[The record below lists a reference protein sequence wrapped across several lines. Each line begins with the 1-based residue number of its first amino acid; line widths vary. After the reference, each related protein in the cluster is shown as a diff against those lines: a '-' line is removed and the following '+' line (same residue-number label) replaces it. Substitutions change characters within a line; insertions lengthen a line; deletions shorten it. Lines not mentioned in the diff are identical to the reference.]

1 MKDLLIADSYELS
14 ENSVSFETEDKEL
27 KFVYDEAERLLKEN
41 VKQFNDYRVIIE
53 GSKYNGVWLETQ
65 PLGGEMYA
73 KRDLETALN
82 NILIFMKYQRRDGR
96 FPGMIVKSQNWWDG
110 MRCIYDWMQGFFF
123 PYPAL
128 KMYYHIGENI

>member
-1 MKDLLIADSYELS
+1 MKDLLIADNYELS

-73 KRDLETALN
+73 KR
-82 NILIFMKYQRRDGR
+82 
-96 FPGMIVKSQNWWDG
+96 P
-110 MRCIYDWMQGFFF
+110 
-123 PYPAL
+123 
-128 KMYYHIGENI
+128 